1 MPSGSNILEAFLENL
16 VLNPLSI
23 IPNKLVSGIQATLKN
38 NFLTYVYQWK
48 IEMFY
53 EIFLHEK

>member
-23 IPNKLVSGIQATLKN
+23 ILNKLVSGIQATLKN
-38 NFLTYVYQWK
+38 NFLNIMCTN
-48 IEMFY
+48 
-53 EIFLHEK
+53 EKTKC